1 MKEIKSAGFTNIS
14 FCADFNGGKLTAF
27 IIYPEA
33 SIPRIT
39 MTHEEVQ
46 ELSDWL
52 RTVVLRESGQELKE
66 DVLKYKQ
73 SLVDLKESSLEPPS
87 HRGLTS
93 LDDRSTK
100 ALQGSAGEKHIS
112 DAESVAH
119 RIPVEKALAAGGMLL
134 ETKPINPIVVNIGSS
149 TENKK

>member
-1 MKEIKSAGFTNIS
+1 MKESKSAGFKNIS
-14 FCADFNGGKLTAF
+14 FTADFDGGRLVLLTAF
-27 IIYPEA
+27 FEDA
-33 SIPRIT
+33 AVRSS
-39 MTHEEVQ
+39 MVAEEVS

-52 RTVVLRESGQELKE
+52 RTAVLKE
-66 DVLKYKQ
+66 CTDIPRTMYLKDYQ
-73 SLVDLKESSLEPPS
+73 SIGELKESSLEPPS